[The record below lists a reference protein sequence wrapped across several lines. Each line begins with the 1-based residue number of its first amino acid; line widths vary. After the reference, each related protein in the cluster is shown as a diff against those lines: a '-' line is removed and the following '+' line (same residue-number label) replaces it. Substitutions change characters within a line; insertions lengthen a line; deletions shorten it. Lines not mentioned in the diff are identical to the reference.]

1 MPRPLKVDDD
11 TLRTLEQRLA
21 KAKNDLAR
29 ARAAQEDQA
38 RRLDARRKI
47 IAGAIALEHFEKDA
61 GSEWGKIYFRLLDEN
76 VLPKDRH
83 LFGFL
88 PVREAPPAS
97 HAETPGTDQ
106 PDKLDAAE

>member
-61 GSEWGKIYFRLLDEN
+61 GSEWGKIYFIMIPVMILGVMMMLVLLPDN
-76 VLPKDRH
+76 VLVWHHEHERD
-83 LFGFL
+83 
-88 PVREAPPAS
+88 EPPAV
-97 HAETPGTDQ
+97 ETKGHH
-106 PDKLDAAE
+106 